1 MGPRWSDGTVQIM
14 IGGMHQLTLKLC
26 MIAVAA
32 SHMDGKM
39 ICTVLSS
46 FVHCNKV

>member
-1 MGPRWSDGTVQIM
+1 MGERWPEGMVKIL

-39 ICTVLSS
+39 ICMVLSS
-46 FVHCNKV
+46 FV

>member
-1 MGPRWSDGTVQIM
+1 MGPRWPDGMVKIM
-14 IGGMHQLTLKLC
+14 IGSMHQLTLKLF

-46 FVHCNKV
+46 FVQCNKV